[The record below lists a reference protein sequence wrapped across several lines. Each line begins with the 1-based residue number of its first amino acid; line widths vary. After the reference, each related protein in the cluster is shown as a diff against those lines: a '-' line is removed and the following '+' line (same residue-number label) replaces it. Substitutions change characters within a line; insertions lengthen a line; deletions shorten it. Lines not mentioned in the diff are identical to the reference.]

1 MRKFLL
7 LFLLLSAVPV
17 LAQQKYAVVDT
28 SRFSNDLLEYKQK
41 IDQINREFEDR
52 IRTAQKLA
60 GDLRAAEMDMET
72 NRLNYTETVRQ
83 EKSRQIETLRKQY
96 KRLSEDLEEDIQ
108 KRSQELIDP
117 VKDKVI
123 KELGEFALANGI
135 DLILD
140 ISTAAERMGLV
151 QVSPEVDITKAFVAY
166 YNGKYR

>member
-1 MRKFLL
+1 MKTFLL
-7 LFLLLSAVPV
+7 LFLLLSAAPA

-28 SRFSNDLLEYKQK
+28 SRFSDDLLEYKQK
-41 IDQINREFEDR
+41 IGQINREFEDR
-52 IRTAQKLA
+52 IRTVQKLA

-72 NRLNYTETVRQ
+72 NRLNYTEPVRQ
-83 EKSRQIETLRKQY
+83 EKNRQIETLRKQY
-96 KRLSEDLEEDIQ
+96 KRLSEDLEEAVQ

-151 QVSPEVDITKAFVAY
+151 QVSPEIDITKAFAAY
-166 YNGKYR
+166 YNSKYR